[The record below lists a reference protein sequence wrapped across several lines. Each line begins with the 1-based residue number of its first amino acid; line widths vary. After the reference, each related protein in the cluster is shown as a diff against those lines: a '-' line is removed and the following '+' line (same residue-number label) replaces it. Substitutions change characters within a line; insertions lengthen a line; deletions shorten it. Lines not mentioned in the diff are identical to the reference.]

1 MRKLFSMMAVA
12 TLLLVLVSC
21 GTVQT
26 PVQTWNA
33 LDPQGKALI
42 LNEEYNEQYDS
53 YLEVIGY
60 ALGLTTSEVKV
71 MAKADPVGLKAMIDA
86 SDLNDEA
93 RNMLRKKK
101 VLLQDL
107 EDAIDIFTDIA
118 LAGDIPPQEQEKY
131 ILDLLNKL
139 KYGMYTK

>member
-1 MRKLFSMMAVA
+1 
-12 TLLLVLVSC
+12 
-21 GTVQT
+21 
-26 PVQTWNA
+26 
-33 LDPQGKALI
+33 
-42 LNEEYNEQYDS
+42 
-53 YLEVIGY
+53 
-60 ALGLTTSEVKV
+60 
-71 MAKADPVGLKAMIDA
+71 MIDA

-93 RNMLRKKK
+93 KKMLRKKK